1 MMTRLIIFISLL
13 WLFSCSSGNSE
24 EEQTDALG
32 SSEQNDSLVD
42 DPVSVVYDAD
52 YAAKI
57 GADEY
62 GMKTYVMAFLKR
74 GPNRPEETA
83 IIDSLQAA
91 HLANIGKL
99 AEEGKLVLAG
109 PFYGNEDLRGIYI
122 FDTDS
127 IEEAASWTATDPA
140 IIYGSL
146 EMELKKWYGS
156 AALMDVTELHKKAA
170 KINI

>member
-1 MMTRLIIFISLL
+1 MMTRLIIVVPFL
-13 WLFSCSSGNSE
+13 WLAGCSSGNFE
-24 EEQTDALG
+24 EEKTKPMDNSG
-32 SSEQNDSLVD
+32 QNDSVAD
-42 DPVSVVYDAD
+42 EPFSGVYDAE

-74 GPNRPEETA
+74 GPNRPEEPA

-99 AEEGKLVLAG
+99 ADEGKLVLAG